1 MDNKKKYKNNNVTSA
16 TNLSSEVVSAL
27 VNSVL
32 KNHKINNNNS
42 NSNSDHN
49 LLTKNSSDSD
59 SEKEMENKNLGGG
72 REGGSPQKSIN
83 QIEKSY
89 LIQIL

>member
-1 MDNKKKYKNNNVTSA
+1 MENKNNKYKHNNVTS
-16 TNLSSEVVSAL
+16 NLSSEVVSAL

-32 KNHKINNNNS
+32 KNHKNNNN
-42 NSNSDHN
+42 NHHN
-49 LLTKNSSDSD
+49 LLTKNTSSDSD
-59 SEKEMENKNLGGG
+59 SEKEIMDNK
-72 REGGSPQKSIN
+72 GSKSIN

>member
-1 MDNKKKYKNNNVTSA
+1 MDTNKPKRPRNTSSS

-27 VNSVL
+27 VKSVL
-32 KNHKINNNNS
+32 KNQKLQNTSSQNITNT
-42 NSNSDHN
+42 
-49 LLTKNSSDSD
+49 LKNSSDSE
-59 SEKEMENKNLGGG
+59 SEKEMENF
-72 REGGSPQKSIN
+72 GGSKSTAGNKTIN

>member
-1 MDNKKKYKNNNVTSA
+1 MENKNNKYKHNNVTS
-16 TNLSSEVVSAL
+16 NLSSEVVSAL

-32 KNHKINNNNS
+32 KNHKNNNN
-42 NSNSDHN
+42 NHHN

-59 SEKEMENKNLGGG
+59 SEKEMDNKGT
-72 REGGSPQKSIN
+72 SKSIN

>member
-1 MDNKKKYKNNNVTSA
+1 MENKNNKYKHNNVTS
-16 TNLSSEVVSAL
+16 NLSSEVVSAL

-32 KNHKINNNNS
+32 KNHKNNNN
-42 NSNSDHN
+42 NHHN

-59 SEKEMENKNLGGG
+59 SEKEMDNK
-72 REGGSPQKSIN
+72 GSKSIN

>member
-1 MDNKKKYKNNNVTSA
+1 MDKNKPKHPKDSSTS

-32 KNHKINNNNS
+32 KNQKLQNTS
-42 NSNSDHN
+42 
-49 LLTKNSSDSD
+49 LLNITNTLKNSSDSD
-59 SEKEMENKNLGGG
+59 SEKEMENFV
-72 REGGSPQKSIN
+72 GSQSTAGNKTIN
-83 QIEKSY
+83 EIEKSY